1 MLRVV
6 TQGGTTK
13 VDVVEYSCSKGDVV
27 VTTIGGI
34 TASNKNIRL
43 GEYETPQRA
52 KEIFLAMVN
61 AEAHDAIFYMPD
73 KIEKLDTDRPN
84 RYHGKKTKGYG
95 GS

>member
-13 VDVVEYSCSKGDVV
+13 VDVVEYSCSKGAIASN
-27 VTTIGGI
+27 TIGGI

-43 GEYETPQRA
+43 GEYETPNRA
-52 KEIFLAMVN
+52 KEVFLAMVKS
-61 AEAHDAIFYMPD
+61 EALDLIFYMPD
-73 KIEKLDTDRPN
+73 KIEKLDTGNPN

-95 GS
+95 ES